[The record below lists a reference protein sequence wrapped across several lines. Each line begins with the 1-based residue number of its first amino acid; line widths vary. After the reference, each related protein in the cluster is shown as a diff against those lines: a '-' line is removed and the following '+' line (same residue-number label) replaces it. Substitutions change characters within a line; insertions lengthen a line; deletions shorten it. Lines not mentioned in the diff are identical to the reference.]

1 MLTRFAI
8 ACMALISAVDSA
20 SAQSYYMRVHLNG
33 AADKQADP
41 ADPVDDHFYRWS
53 QPIDVRGQCVAGYRT
68 TTFKNQCYD
77 QTAGVVVADAKCT
90 ATPPA
95 PRTDV
100 DQCILRCTNPQANKK
115 PAVAGT
121 PLGTANS
128 AANAAALCN
137 THPAQTGI
145 CYRDT
150 ATNQV
155 TFTYTTQQPIAS
167 TRAADTAVVCGAL

>member
-1 MLTRFAI
+1 MLTRLAV
-8 ACMALISAVDSA
+8 ACMAMISAVDSA
-20 SAQSYYMRVHLNG
+20 SAQSYYIRVHLNG
-33 AADKQADP
+33 AADKQAE
-41 ADPVDDHFYRWS
+41 PVDDHSYRWT
-53 QPIDVRGQCVAGYRT
+53 QPRDVYGQCIVGYRT
-68 TTFKNQCYD
+68 ITYKNECYD
-77 QTAGVVVADAKCT
+77 ETAGVVVADAKCT

-100 DQCILRCTNPQANKK
+100 NQCFFRCSNPQPNKK

-145 CYRDT
+145 CYRDA

-155 TFTYTTQQPIAS
+155 TFTYTTQQTVSS